1 MGVAMLDLSIP
12 ARTVAGIDLA
22 GDSEDPFAFYVLPAP
37 PHVVLRDGEPAI
49 NLLRFVSNGS
59 LTGGYL
65 SLDLELSY
73 PQSVLDA
80 AVQQLRATL
89 NDHQNR
95 VTLRPI
101 PAVDSSAELMFV
113 GQETDSDGA
122 ISALLSRSYGR
133 VTPSLMTP
141 FSASFSLMLNAD
153 GAKLVEAAMRSGG
166 APIGAIFR
174 LTVEG
179 LRPAQRIVASV
190 DWSRVYEHFSSE
202 FTAGSV
208 FAVEDIQKLSE
219 KLVERNVVTI
229 QAVQAV
235 AADAGAPPPDLGPA
249 LEWIQREIVERCC
262 EPMLSLSR
270 EPAHASLGAADE
282 IFGIGSAFAVKPI
295 TEIEHD
301 VSQIDFRRDLVVK
314 RTLTAQAHLK
324 DFGGASVDKHI
335 SDADL
340 HNSFFDRVSLHLET
354 AQPLASCFVS
364 ELVAQF
370 TYGAAQVPIRLTP
383 TAADGRAEAWADQA
397 SNRTWTLPVEITL
410 APDAPFDAG
419 ARVQLGAF
427 SGQGAEM
434 KLDLAAALGL
444 RSIDFQATPDD
455 RVVMANIALQQL
467 RAGKAVG
474 DPHEAILASPAA
486 RQTIW
491 LRGYQPGDR
500 FEMTLKYLLKD
511 DRMVQLAPSSVDTRT
526 VRLPPA
532 FPGTLTVQVFSD
544 DDWSELDHVSLTIQ
558 KTPDAQ
564 ASTFLFDKPG
574 MAIAVDLEM
583 PDPTDRTYRYKVSRF
598 LADGTEEDDDW
609 ITSDRSSQLVG
620 RVAGDMLVVDVVP
633 VGPELPAAG
642 VSLIEVALQYV
653 DAANQILNNPTAVIR
668 AHADKF
674 HWVVPLKNPALTSY
688 EYQVTV
694 HRASGATEV
703 GKWTTSTD
711 RILPI
716 PVTQG

>member
-1 MGVAMLDLSIP
+1 VLDLSIP
-12 ARTVAGIDLA
+12 ARTVGGVDLA
-22 GDSEDPFAFYVLPAP
+22 GDSEDPFAFYILPAP
-37 PHVVLRDGEPAI
+37 PHVVLRDGQPAI
-49 NLLRFVSNGS
+49 NLLRFVSNDS

-73 PQSVLDA
+73 PQTVLDA
-80 AVQQLRATL
+80 AIEQLRDTL
-89 NDHQNR
+89 KDHQNR
-95 VTLRPI
+95 VTLRPA
-101 PAVDSSAELMFV
+101 PAIDGSAELMFV
-113 GQETDSDGA
+113 GQETDSDGT

-133 VTPSLMTP
+133 VTPSLMSP
-141 FSASFSLMLNAD
+141 FAANFSLMLSAD
-153 GAKLVEAAMRSGG
+153 GVKLVEAAMRSGG

-190 DWSRVYEHFSSE
+190 DWSRVYEHLSSE

-208 FAVEDIQKLSE
+208 FSVEDIQRQSE
-219 KLVERNVVTI
+219 KLVEQKVVTI

-235 AADAGAPPPDLGPA
+235 AADAGAPTPDLGPA

-270 EPAHASLGAADE
+270 EPAHASLGAMGE
-282 IFGIGSAFAVKPI
+282 IFGVGSAFAIKSL
-295 TEIEHD
+295 TQMEHD

-314 RTLTAQAHLK
+314 RTLTAQAHLA
-324 DFGGASVDKHI
+324 DFVGGASVDQHI
-335 SDADL
+335 SDAGL
-340 HNSFFDRVSLHLET
+340 HDSFFDRVSLHLTT
-354 AQPLASCFVS
+354 AQPLASCFTS

-370 TYGAAQVPIRLTP
+370 AYGPTQVPIRLTP
-383 TAADGRAEAWADQA
+383 TVADGRAEAWADQA
-397 SNRTWTLPVEITL
+397 SNRTWTLPIEVTL

-419 ARVQLGAF
+419 TRVQLDTL
-427 SGQGAEM
+427 SGQGGVL
-434 KLDLAAALGL
+434 KLDLAAALGVW
-444 RSIDFQATPDD
+444 SIDFCANPDD
-455 RVVMANIALQQL
+455 RVAMANVAVQQI

-474 DPHEAILASPAA
+474 DPHQTMLAAPTT
-486 RQTIW
+486 QHVIW
-491 LRGYQPGDR
+491 LRGYRPGDR
-500 FEMTLKYLLKD
+500 FVMTLKYLLKD
-511 DRMVQLAPSSVDTRT
+511 DRIIQLAPVSIDTRT

-544 DDWSELDHVSLTIQ
+544 DDWSDLDHVSLTIQ
-558 KTPDAQ
+558 KAPDTQ

-574 MAIAVDLEM
+574 MAVAVDLEM
-583 PDPTDRTYRYKVSRF
+583 PDPADRSYRYKVSRF

-620 RVAGDMLVVDVVP
+620 RVAGNMLVVDVVP
-633 VGPELPAAG
+633 VGPELPAVG

-674 HWVVPLKNPALTSY
+674 RWVVPLKNPALTSY

-694 HRASGATEV
+694 HRTSGATQV
-703 GKWTTSTD
+703 GNWTTSTD
-711 RILPI
+711 RILAI